1 MDMHEYFVIPPIL
14 GLGGL
19 AVAFI
24 IYHIM
29 SRHNHGDGKVRKIGD
44 QIHLGA
50 MVFMAREYKML
61 SLFALVLLVA
71 IFVSPLGQ
79 NTAIAFKNV
88 GYLITQ
94 ITQKS
99 VKSPKGIVAD
109 IFPCTGVRIWFQP
122 FVQSN

>member
-14 GLGGL
+14 GLAGL

-50 MVFMAREYKML
+50 MVFMH
-61 SLFALVLLVA
+61 
-71 IFVSPLGQ
+71 P
-79 NTAIAFKNV
+79 
-88 GYLITQ
+88 
-94 ITQKS
+94 
-99 VKSPKGIVAD
+99 
-109 IFPCTGVRIWFQP
+109 QP
-122 FVQSN
+122 TEATSRLQLAK